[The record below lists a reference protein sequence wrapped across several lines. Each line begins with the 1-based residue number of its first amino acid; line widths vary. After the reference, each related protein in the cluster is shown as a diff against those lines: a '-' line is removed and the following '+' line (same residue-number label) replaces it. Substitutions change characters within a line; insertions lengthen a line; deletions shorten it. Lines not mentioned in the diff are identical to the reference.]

1 MTLWS
6 VKKKK
11 PVSFGNNSVS
21 YIDTV
26 RHARDYKVKYVV
38 ATSAFLTRECAHAH
52 ERVIAIMA
60 FSLGRLVPRL
70 VGSVVNF
77 RACAVNEF

>member
-21 YIDTV
+21 YFDTV

-38 ATSAFLTRECAHAH
+38 ATSAFFIKLCQ
-52 ERVIAIMA
+52 
-60 FSLGRLVPRL
+60 G
-70 VGSVVNF
+70 VVVKGFNKG
-77 RACAVNEF
+77 